1 MADLMKFSNRVLY
14 CNLNLMRVVQDWG
27 LESLSNFMDIIY
39 GISMRG
45 WEDKM
50 CWKSDKRRGF
60 EVSGY
65 YWVWLIY
72 QNLIICH
79 HGVTIL
85 CAILYFSKIKSS
97 VTLVMRSWIA
107 YQFSGA

>member
-50 CWKSDKRRGF
+50 CWKSDKRRGLRL
-60 EVSGY
+60 VA
-65 YWVWLIY
+65 
-72 QNLIICH
+72 II
-79 HGVTIL
+79 G
-85 CAILYFSKIKSS
+85 F
-97 VTLVMRSWIA
+97 
-107 YQFSGA
+107 G